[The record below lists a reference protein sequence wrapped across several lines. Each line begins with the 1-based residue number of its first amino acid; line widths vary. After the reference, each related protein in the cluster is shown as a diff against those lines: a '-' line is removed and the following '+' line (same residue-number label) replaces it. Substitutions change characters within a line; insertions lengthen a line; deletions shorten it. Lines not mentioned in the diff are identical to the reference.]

1 MSRSFEELEAE
12 IMNLGLEGRA
22 RLAERLLLSLE
33 APSEAENLQLWV
45 TEVER
50 RLREL
55 REGHAKEIPAHEA
68 LQQARASLS

>member
-22 RLAERLLLSLE
+22 QLAEKLLLSLE
-33 APSEAENLQLWV
+33 APSEQENLHLWV
-45 TEVER
+45 TEAQR

-55 REGHAKEIPAHEA
+55 RESRMKEIPADDA
-68 LQQARASLS
+68 FRQARAALS